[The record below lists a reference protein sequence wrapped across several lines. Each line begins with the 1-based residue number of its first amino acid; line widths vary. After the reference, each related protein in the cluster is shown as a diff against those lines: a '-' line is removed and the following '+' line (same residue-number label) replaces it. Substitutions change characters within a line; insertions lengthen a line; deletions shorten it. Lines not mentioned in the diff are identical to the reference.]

1 MVYFK
6 YEVKFLQLFLKNIF
20 LGMGQKGWLFM
31 FQENRKIKKTNIEY
45 VLYDNPYFY
54 KPMDEEKASE
64 EEINLAAF
72 LCMLYG
78 QNGEKDHICLA
89 QKNGNEFEQ
98 FFIRPSNFLY
108 MHKLIGQEDLY
119 ASVNTFHNGIRRE
132 GRARQLNALYLD
144 FDFYKIEKYKHKTP
158 QEFTE
163 VLNEEFKDFIPP
175 SFYVTSGRGVYAYW
189 LLNDTWATEKS
200 KKLYKKI
207 MESMV
212 KKFKEYGADPCATDV
227 TRVLRLPSTINSK
240 SKIWE
245 YGQVIL
251 PHSVNEELMEYAQNP
266 FKYEMKEFT
275 EILWAESKKTEKKTT
290 VKKIK
295 KEKNNKITLLFTIK
309 NLYYTRA
316 KDIEKIVEMRKGKKQ
331 EGNRE
336 LMLFL
341 FKFYLLLN
349 GEDVERVQ
357 EKVINL
363 NKKFIDPLN
372 EKELNEALGSAD
384 KNAKLYFNLK
394 EKYNK
399 DTDGDINKYLQKNGF
414 YAYSNKKIIEILGIT
429 PDEMGEL
436 KTLINKEEKQKR
448 NTENH
453 RKAYI
458 KKENKK
464 NKIEKEKEEILK
476 LKKEGY
482 TNSEISKNLGISLA
496 SVKRRL

>member
-1 MVYFK
+1 MLNENK
-6 YEVKFLQLFLKNIF
+6 KF
-20 LGMGQKGWLFM
+20 
-31 FQENRKIKKTNIEY
+31 KKTNIEY

-72 LCMLYG
+72 IQMLYG
-78 QNGEKDHICLA
+78 QNDEKDHICLA
-89 QKNGNEFEQ
+89 QKNGVEFEQ
-98 FFIRPSNFLY
+98 FFVKPSNLPY
-108 MHKLIGQEDLY
+108 AYKLVGQEDLY
-119 ASVNTFHNGIRRE
+119 SSVNTFYNGIRRE
-132 GRARQLNALYLD
+132 GCTRRLNALYLD
-144 FDFYKIEKYKHKTP
+144 FDFYKIEEYADKTP
-158 QEFTE
+158 QEFIRI
-163 VLNEEFKDFIPP
+163 LNEEFKDFIPP

-189 LLNDTWATEKS
+189 LLNDTYATEKS

-212 KKFKEYGADPCATDV
+212 KKLKKYGADPCATDV
-227 TRVLRLPSTINSK
+227 ARVLRLPSTINSK

-251 PHSVNEELMEYAQNP
+251 SHNVNEELMEYAQNP
-266 FKYEMKEFT
+266 HRYEMKEFT
-275 EILWAESKKTEKKTT
+275 EILWVESEKTEKKTT

-295 KEKNNKITLLFTIK
+295 KEKSNKVTPLFTIK
-309 NLYYTRA
+309 NLYYSRA
-316 KDIEKIVEMRKGKKQ
+316 KDIQKIVEMRKGKKQ

-349 GEDVERVQ
+349 GEDTGQAQ

-372 EKELNEALGSAD
+372 EKELNEALGSAG

-414 YAYSNKKIIEILGIT
+414 YAYSNKKIIKILGIT
-429 PDEMGEL
+429 QEEMGEL
-436 KTLINKEEKQKR
+436 KTIINKEEKQKR
-448 NTENH
+448 DTKRHKEV
-453 RKAYI
+453 YV

-496 SVKRRL
+496 SVKRRLQ